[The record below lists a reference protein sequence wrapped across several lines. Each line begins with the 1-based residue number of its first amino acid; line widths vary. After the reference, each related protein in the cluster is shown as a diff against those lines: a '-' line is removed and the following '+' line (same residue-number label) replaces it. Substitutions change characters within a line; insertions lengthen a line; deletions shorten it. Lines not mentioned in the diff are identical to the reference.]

1 MDLHL
6 TDEETEILRWML
18 KRELGYVREEAYKT
32 EDSEYKRVVKNRE
45 ALVLSVLSKVVESA
59 DS

>member
-6 TDEETEILRWML
+6 TDEEAEVLRWML

-32 EDSEYKRVVKNRE
+32 DDSAYKQLVKQRE
-45 ALVLSVLSKVVESA
+45 ALVLAIVGKVGGQL
-59 DS
+59 